1 MKKNLSVFLI
11 IWLFIIWIWFWIY
24 AYLSGIDLKD
34 FFSWNKFS
42 LETKIF
48 FLSLLYIFRNYLLI
62 PSTILILLTWF
73 ILRDFWLT
81 LAIST
86 IWVGIWILQ
95 TYFVWKTFSK
105 NLENSK
111 KFQVIENY
119 RKKIKENWF
128 QVIFFASLI
137 PIIPVDLVY
146 YAAALSKYD
155 IKKFFLAG
163 ILWEL
168 PLIILYSYLWKNAEK
183 YIFFIW
189 WFFIILGI
197 FYFSYKF
204 FRREKTLNYKK

>member
-1 MKKNLSVFLI
+1 MKKNFSIILI
-11 IWLFIIWIWFWIY
+11 IFLFIIWISFWFY
-24 AYLSGIDLKD
+24 SYLNWIDLKH
-34 FFSWNKFS
+34 FFYWDNFS

-73 ILRDFWLT
+73 VLKDFYLT

-95 TYFVWKTFSK
+95 TYFVWKTFSENLWDSEKFKIIK
-105 NLENSK
+105 NYKE
-111 KFQVIENY
+111 
-119 RKKIKENWF
+119 KIKENGF

-189 WFFIILGI
+189 WFFLILGI
-197 FYFSYKF
+197 IYFSYKF
-204 FRREKTLNYKK
+204 FKKES

>member
-204 FRREKTLNYKK
+204 FRREKNTQNC